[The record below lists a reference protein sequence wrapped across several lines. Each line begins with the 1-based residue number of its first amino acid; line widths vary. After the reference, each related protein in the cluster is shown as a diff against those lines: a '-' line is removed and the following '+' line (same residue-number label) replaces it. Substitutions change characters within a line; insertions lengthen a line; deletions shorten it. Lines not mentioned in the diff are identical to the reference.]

1 MKYCFVFVCQQGEL
15 EIKASLLAASLHRY
29 LKCDYEL
36 VVAIPTPEEQ
46 WGKPADHTRAFL
58 KKLGARLISIRNQ
71 IDEKYPIGNK
81 VSCLLVESSAD
92 KIVFL
97 DSDILM
103 MRDFAH
109 SPRFDITFN
118 AKPADIASFST
129 APQAWR
135 AVYESAG
142 VEMPATQV
150 RTTFSGD
157 LMPLYFNAGVIA
169 VHRDAG
175 LGEVWLDCCR
185 SIDQN
190 PKVVSKRPWLDQIA
204 LPVAVTKLNLKVD
217 LLDDS
222 FNYPA
227 HLKRIDRSY
236 PPLLCHYHYLRF
248 ITSEP
253 SCLGLVQEL
262 IREHPEL
269 SEIMAADSQWKAV
282 LTRYEFV

>member
-1 MKYCFVFVCQQGEL
+1 MKYCFVFICQQGEL

-29 LKCDYEL
+29 LQCDHEL
-36 VVAIPTPEEQ
+36 VAAIPTPVER
-46 WGKPADHTRAFL
+46 WGKPTDHTNAFL
-58 KKLGARLISIRNQ
+58 EKIGVRLVPIRNQ

-81 VSCLLVESSAD
+81 VSCLSIETSAD

-103 MRDFAH
+103 MSDFVH
-109 SPRFDITFN
+109 HPRFEIAFN

-129 APQAWR
+129 APQPWR
-135 AVYESAG
+135 EVYKSAG

-150 RTTFSGD
+150 RATLSGE

-169 VHRDAG
+169 VHCDAG

-185 SIDQN
+185 AIDQN

-204 LPVAVTKLNLKVD
+204 LPVAVTKLNLQVD

-227 HLKRIDRSY
+227 HLKRIDQRY
-236 PPLLCHYHYLRF
+236 LPLLCHYHYPRF
-248 ITSEP
+248 IRREP
-253 SCLGLVQEL
+253 SCLGLVKEL

-269 SEIMAADSQWKAV
+269 LEIMASNSEWN
-282 LTRYEFV
+282 LS